1 MMDGPSIT
9 ENAKQFDGKRE
20 TVNAQQEKVC
30 TKSKNGCS
38 KLPEPFKG
46 YVETFVAGL
55 YINTFMYLP
64 FIFWFLNGILFVSE
78 KKCDC
83 SSFEIAFLMDFI
95 FSDQW
100 GLYWKDYIFTTT
112 SLYFVATQIE
122 RIDSS
127 WHWVC
132 KMCHIQS
139 V

>member
-1 MMDGPSIT
+1 MKTITVQLNLEREEVRNRFFKVVQRAFRNNINSMATTMMDGPSIT

-83 SSFEIAFLMDFI
+83 SPLKLRF
-95 FSDQW
+95 
-100 GLYWKDYIFTTT
+100 
-112 SLYFVATQIE
+112 
-122 RIDSS
+122 
-127 WHWVC
+127 
-132 KMCHIQS
+132 
-139 V
+139 